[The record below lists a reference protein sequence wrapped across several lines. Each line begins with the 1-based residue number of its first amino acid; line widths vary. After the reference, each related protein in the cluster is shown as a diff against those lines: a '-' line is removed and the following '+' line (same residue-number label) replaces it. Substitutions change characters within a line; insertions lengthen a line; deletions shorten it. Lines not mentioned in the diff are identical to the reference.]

1 VSSLSFPDTPAETDI
16 EKIVRL
22 HEENS
27 ARLDAL
33 TDAVNGL
40 GSNIQWVIDN
50 AKGIFEMFSNPA
62 FMSQMMGG
70 FASGG
75 PAADE

>member
-1 VSSLSFPDTPAETDI
+1 VSFPDAPVETDI

-33 TDAVNGL
+33 TEAINNL
-40 GSNIQWVIDN
+40 GQNIQWVIDN

-75 PAADE
+75 PVEPE